1 MPGLLAR
8 SLVTYRRAAGGAVA
22 DRSQPHAGRAPDTR
36 KTKGDTMKK
45 TATYL
50 AVAAMLLPALSYADA
65 RVRVV
70 HAAPFADT
78 LDGTSVT
85 VRVNGADTLTN
96 VEFGDFTA
104 YLPLAAGAYTL
115 EVVPT
120 GTTTVAMTATV
131 TLTDNTDYTVFATG
145 NGTGQ
150 PLALEA
156 VVDDNTAPAAGNLKL
171 RVVHAAPFADT
182 EDGTRVSIRTD
193 IGAVV
198 GGLDNVPFFA
208 ASPYLEIPAGNY
220 DLKVATPDG
229 AANLIDA
236 APVDLPAGA
245 IIDVVAVGDGV
256 NQPLGLIA
264 LPLGALELE
273 TPVDGSAS
281 GHWYVPGLTTTGIA
295 FSPMPQQNRLVGSW
309 YGWTPEGEQ
318 VYYSLDSAGSL
329 SGDGE
334 TNGGFDGASAV
345 FTVNAL
351 SGGSFLSEDD
361 VTATPVGTLTV
372 DFADC
377 RTAAASYDFEDGPSG
392 DFDLVNI
399 TPLPGCEPSAD

>member
-1 MPGLLAR
+1 
-8 SLVTYRRAAGGAVA
+8 
-22 DRSQPHAGRAPDTR
+22 
-36 KTKGDTMKK
+36 MKK
-45 TATYL
+45 SAMSL
-50 AVAAMLLPALSYADA
+50 AVAALLLPALSFADA

-70 HAAPFADT
+70 HAAPFADS

-85 VRVNGADTLTN
+85 VRVNGANTLTD
-96 VEFGDFTA
+96 VEFGDFTD
-104 YLPLAAGAYTL
+104 YLSLPAGAYTL
-115 EVVPT
+115 DVVPT
-120 GTTTVAMTATV
+120 GTTTVAMTANV

-145 NGTGQ
+145 NGTLQ

-156 VVDDNTAPAAGNLKL
+156 LVDDNTAPAAGNLKV
-171 RVVHAAPFADT
+171 RVVHAAPFADS
-182 EDGTRVSIRTD
+182 EDGTRVSVRTD

-208 ASPYLEIPAGNY
+208 ASPYLELPAGNY
-220 DLKVATPDG
+220 DLKIATPDG
-229 AANLIDA
+229 SANLIDA

-245 IIDVVAVGDGV
+245 ILDVVAVGDGV

-264 LPLGALELE
+264 LPLGALETE
-273 TPVDGSAS
+273 TPVDGTVS
-281 GHWYVPGLTTTGIA
+281 GHWYVPGRTTTGLS

-318 VYYSLDSAGSL
+318 VFYSLDSAGSL

-334 TNGGFDGASAV
+334 TNGGFDGMTTV

-351 SGGSFLSEDD
+351 SGGTFMGTQD

-377 RTAAASYDFEDGPSG
+377 RTAAATYDFEDGPNG
-392 DFDLVNI
+392 EFDLVNI
-399 TPLPGCEPSAD
+399 TPLPGCEASAD

>member
-1 MPGLLAR
+1 
-8 SLVTYRRAAGGAVA
+8 
-22 DRSQPHAGRAPDTR
+22 
-36 KTKGDTMKK
+36 MKR

-50 AVAAMLLPALSYADA
+50 AVAALLLPTLALADA

-70 HAAPFADT
+70 HAAPFADS

-96 VEFGDFTA
+96 VEFGDFTD
-104 YLPLAAGAYTL
+104 YLDLPPGDYTL
-115 EVVPT
+115 DVLPT
-120 GTTTVAMTATV
+120 GTTTVAMTADV
-131 TLTDNTDYTVFATG
+131 TLADNTDYTVFATG
-145 NGTGQ
+145 NGTLQ
-150 PLALEA
+150 PLALQA

-171 RVVHAAPFADT
+171 RVVHAAPFADST
-182 EDGTRVSIRTD
+182 DGTRVSVRTD

-198 GGLDNVPFFA
+198 GGLADVPFFA

-229 AANLIDA
+229 SANLIDA
-236 APVDLPAGA
+236 TPVDLPAGA
-245 IIDVVAVGDGV
+245 ILDVVAVGDGV
-256 NQPLGLIA
+256 NQPLGFLA
-264 LPLGALELE
+264 LPLGPLATE

-281 GHWYVPGLTTTGIA
+281 GHWYVPGLTTTGLA

-309 YGWTPEGEQ
+309 YGWTADGEQ

-334 TNGGFDGASAV
+334 ANGGFDGESAV

-377 RTAAASYDFEDGPSG
+377 RTAAATYAFEDGPTG

-399 TPLPGCEPSAD
+399 TPLPGCAPSAE